1 VLDSYSLKFNQLAIS
16 VNDPRIALKNP
27 VTHYLL
33 IICLGV
39 LPLGSGYAAAVDHGD
54 TTSASCGGY
63 DIEQS
68 SGHDSCDG
76 EICLS
81 VAGHCSSGYGM
92 PALATQA
99 VEYIPVGVGL
109 NARPLFEHRF
119 NSRFIF
125 TIYRPPIS

>member
-1 VLDSYSLKFNQLAIS
+1 MLDSYSLKFNQLANS
-16 VNDPRIALKNP
+16 VIDPHVALKNP
-27 VTHYLL
+27 VIHYLL

-54 TTSASCGGY
+54 TMSDSCGGC

-81 VAGHCSSGYGM
+81 VAGHCSFGCGM

-99 VEYIPVGVGL
+99 VEHIPVGVGL
-109 NARPLFEHRF
+109 SARPLFELRF

-125 TIYRPPIS
+125 SIYRPPIS